1 MINKKV
7 ILKIIFLTSIVFLL
21 SIIFRS
27 ENAKAATA
35 TSKVNGVTWTYTYTT
50 GGTEATNVYTTT
62 RNLRGELVIPEK
74 LGGIQ

>member
-50 GGTEATNVYTTT
+50 GGSNECIYNNKEFKRRACHS
-62 RNLRGELVIPEK
+62 
-74 LGGIQ
+74 

>member
-1 MINKKV
+1 MINKKA

-35 TSKVNGVTWTYTYTT
+35 TSKVNGVTWTNIITS
-50 GGTEATNVYTTT
+50 
-62 RNLRGELVIPEK
+62 R
-74 LGGIQ
+74 